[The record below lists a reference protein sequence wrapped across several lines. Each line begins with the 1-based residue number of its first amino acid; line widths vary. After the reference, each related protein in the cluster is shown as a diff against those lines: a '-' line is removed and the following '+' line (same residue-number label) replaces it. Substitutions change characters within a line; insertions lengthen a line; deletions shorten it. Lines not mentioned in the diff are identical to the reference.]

1 MSLIVIRFFQFSWLF
16 YASIFF
22 YASILSSPLVQQSI
36 IVTALFFIDGCGLQY
51 QF

>member
-16 YASIFF
+16 YASI
-22 YASILSSPLVQQSI
+22 LSSPLVQRSI